1 MLVNRRTLGLML
13 AAGTVSPAAFGQRA
27 APKPPPSPQFAALA
41 EIANALGMLRGVQR
55 EWKSINRIY
64 YIADGSISV
73 PGAGGRWTDYRL
85 TRGMVEM
92 NYAMPA
98 LRVDLTRSAGG
109 KTERSIEVARGD
121 AAWSETEPGI
131 GATNA
136 AGAAKGRR
144 WLIYTTPHG
153 VVRAGME
160 AALTDANSVTVDARG
175 FKFTSPEGATTVAL
189 DANRRPSKV
198 EIAIQH
204 PTLGATTVTTDHS
217 DYRDWEKL
225 GVWFPA
231 RIVQTTGA
239 RKMQDL
245 RVTEFRTNP
254 YVIFPIPAGV
264 G

>member
-1 MLVNRRTLGLML
+1 ML
-13 AAGTVSPAAFGQRA
+13 AAGAISPAAFAQRA

-41 EIANALGMLRGVQR
+41 ESANALGSIRGTQR

-64 YIADGSISV
+64 YIADGSIGV
-73 PGAGGRWTDYRL
+73 PGAGGRWTDYKL
-85 TRGMVEM
+85 ARGMIEM
-92 NYAMPA
+92 NYAIPA
-98 LRVDLTRSAGG
+98 LRSDITRSAGG
-109 KTERSIEVARGD
+109 KTERSIEVVRGD
-121 AAWSETEPGI
+121 AAWNETAPGV

-136 AGAAKGRR
+136 PGAAKGRR

-160 AALTDANSVTVDARG
+160 AAVKDANSVTADAKG

-189 DANRRPSKV
+189 DANKRPSRI
-198 EIAIQH
+198 EIAIRH
-204 PTLGATTVTTDHS
+204 PVLGATTVATDLS

-231 RIVQTTGA
+231 RIVQTIGGGKT
-239 RKMQDL
+239 QDL
-245 RVTEFRTNP
+245 RITEFRSNP
-254 YVIFPIPAGV
+254 YVIFPIPKGV

>member
-13 AAGTVSPAAFGQRA
+13 AAGAASPAAFAQRS

-41 EIANALGMLRGVQR
+41 GIANALGMLRGTQR

-73 PGAGGRWTDYRL
+73 PGAGGRWTDYKL
-85 TRGMVEM
+85 ARGMIEM
-92 NYAMPA
+92 NYVMPA
-98 LRVDLTRSAGG
+98 LRADITRTSAG

-121 AAWSETEPGI
+121 AAWNETEPGI

-136 AGAAKGRR
+136 AGSAKARR

-160 AALTDANSVTVDARG
+160 AALKDANSVTVDVKG
-175 FKFTSPEGATTVAL
+175 FKFASPEGPVTVAV
-189 DANRRPSKV
+189 DASKRPARI
-198 EIAIQH
+198 EIAITH
-204 PTLGATTVTTDHS
+204 PTLGATTVATDLS

-231 RIVQTTGA
+231 RIVQTVGA
-239 RKMQDL
+239 RKLQDL
-245 RVTEFRTNP
+245 RVTEFRSNP

>member
-1 MLVNRRTLGLML
+1 MNRRTLSLMM
-13 AAGTVSPAAFGQRA
+13 AAGLASPAAFGQRA

-41 EIANALGMLRGVQR
+41 EIANALGMLRGTQR

-64 YIADGSISV
+64 YIADGSVSV
-73 PGAGGRWTDYRL
+73 PGTGERWTDYKL
-85 TRGMVEM
+85 TRGMIEM
-92 NYAMPA
+92 NYVMPA
-98 LRVDLTRSAGG
+98 LRVDVTRSAGG

-121 AAWSETEPGI
+121 AAWNETGPGI

-136 AGAAKGRR
+136 PGAAKGRR

-153 VVRAGME
+153 VVRAAME
-160 AALTDANSVTVDARG
+160 AAVKDAASVAVDAKG
-175 FKFTSPEGATTVAL
+175 FKFPSPDGVATVAL
-189 DANRRPSKV
+189 DANKRPSRV
-198 EIAIQH
+198 ELAVNH
-204 PTLGATTVTTDHS
+204 PVLGATTVVTALS

-231 RIVQTTGA
+231 RIVQTIGA
-239 RKMQDL
+239 RKTQDL
-245 RVTEFRTNP
+245 RVTEFRSNP